1 MRVML
6 LQEERWFP
14 TYAGSHKGNR
24 LLLEA
29 FARRGHECL
38 AVCPALNANTPLEEF
53 VATMAERGIA
63 LRRPAPW
70 RFRYALNGVEVD
82 GLWTPELARRA
93 AHVEERIRRTRP
105 DVVIVADDP
114 RGYLL
119 APALAAAPGR
129 VLFLVHNHRHLPFGP
144 LAASPSEERWREIGR
159 ARAVVAV
166 SRHGAAY
173 LGSHGG
179 LSAAVLPVPLFDE
192 GPPPRLGRFDNRWVT
207 LVRPTVAKGVDLF
220 LALAD
225 RFPETTFAAVLT
237 WGHAAEPGPLAALR
251 RRPNVELLAPVDD
264 FGEILARTRVLLVPS
279 LFPENFPLVAIE
291 AMACGVPVLASRVGG
306 LPEAKLGVPFLLPV
320 VPLVDHRAHAPAP
333 PQHAG
338 PWAAA
343 LAALLHDRTEWE
355 LVSEDSRRAALAHLA
370 RANVTRCEAALAEV
384 AAGGPPDA
392 GRATGAGARARARA
406 GASG

>member
-1 MRVML
+1 MRLML

-14 TYAGSHKGNR
+14 TYAGSHKANR
-24 LLLEA
+24 LLMEA
-29 FARRGHECL
+29 LARRGHECL

-53 VATMAERGIA
+53 LATMAERGVA
-63 LRRPAPW
+63 LRRPSPW
-70 RFRYALNGVEVD
+70 RFRYTLNGVEVD
-82 GLWTPELARRA
+82 GFWTPELARRA
-93 AHVEERIRRTRP
+93 AHVEERIRRWRP

-119 APALAAAPGR
+119 APCLAAAPGR
-129 VLFLVHNHRHLPFGP
+129 VVFLVHNHRHLPFGP

-159 ARAVVAV
+159 ARRVVAV

-173 LGSHGG
+173 LARHGG
-179 LSAAVLPVPLFDE
+179 ISAAMLPVPLFDE
-192 GPPPRLGRFDNRWVT
+192 SPPPRLGRFDNRWVT

-225 RFPETTFAAVLT
+225 RFPETPFAAVLT

-251 RRPNVELLAPVDD
+251 RRPNVELLAPADD
-264 FGEILARTRVLLVPS
+264 FGEILARSRVLLVPS

-306 LPEAKLGVPFLLPV
+306 LPEAKLGVPFLLPI
-320 VPLVDHRAHAPAP
+320 VPLVDGRADAPAP
-333 PQHAG
+333 PQEVG

-343 LAALLHDRTEWE
+343 LASLLHDRTEWE
-355 LVSEDSRRAALAHLA
+355 LVAEDSRRAALAHLS
-370 RANVTRCEAALAEV
+370 RSGMERWEAALAEV
-384 AAGGPPDA
+384 GAAAPPDA
-392 GRATGAGARARARA
+392 WRAPRARAQART
-406 GASG
+406 GAAR

>member
-14 TYAGSHKGNR
+14 TYAGSHKANR

-29 FARRGHECL
+29 LVRRGHECL
-38 AVCPALNANTPLEEF
+38 AICPALNANTPLEEF
-53 VATMAERGIA
+53 LATMAAHGVA
-63 LRRPAPW
+63 LRRPVDW
-70 RFRYALNGVEVD
+70 RFRYELNGVEVD
-82 GLWTPELARRA
+82 GLWTAELARRA
-93 AHVEERIRRTRP
+93 SHVEERIRGWRP
-105 DVVIVADDP
+105 DVVVIADDP

-119 APALAAAPGR
+119 APALANAPGR

-144 LAASPSEERWREIGR
+144 LAATPSEERWREIAR
-159 ARAVVAV
+159 ARRVVAV

-173 LGSHGG
+173 LGRHGG
-179 LSAAVLPVPLFDE
+179 ISAAMLHVPLFDE
-192 GPPPRLGRFDNRWVT
+192 SPPPRLGRFDNRCVT

-225 RFPETTFAAVLT
+225 RFPETPFAAVLT
-237 WGHAAEPGPLAALR
+237 WGHAAEPGPLAALSQ
-251 RRPNVELLAPVDD
+251 RPNVELLAPADD
-264 FGEILARTRVLLVPS
+264 FGEILAGTRVLLVPS

-320 VPLVDHRAHAPAP
+320 VPIIDGRPDAPAP
-333 PQHAG
+333 AQEPG

-343 LAALLHDRTEWE
+343 LASLLHDRTEWE

-370 RANVTRCEAALAEV
+370 RAGVERWEAALAEV
-384 AAGGPPDA
+384 AEAATAVATETPRAGS
-392 GRATGAGARARARA
+392 RARA
-406 GASG
+406 GAPR